1 MNPSNDAG
9 AIPATLG
16 QAAAPRFWL
25 SVTGIGALTGI
36 AAGLLTWLLEWT
48 QRNLWGGDGKEILPA
63 AQHTDAVHIILI
75 LLGAGVLTGI
85 AQVVLRRL
93 SSGNDIDTTAAI
105 WFHAGRL
112 PKLRT
117 LGSAVLS
124 VVVVGMGVSL
134 GREGAPKQAGS
145 VFANMFAD
153 FLQLSDDQRR
163 LLVACGAG
171 AGMAAAYG
179 VPLGGA
185 LFAIEVVRG
194 ALALRFILPAL
205 LCSAVATGVAWTL
218 LPNAPTYLLP
228 SYPYTHLILLFAI
241 LCGLAAG
248 PFAVLYVRL
257 VRWAEGHKP
266 SGWQR
271 IVRPMAGLTLLGIAA
286 VRFPELLGNGRDLS
300 QLLFSGATPF
310 VLASMLLVLKPAAIF
325 LCIGSGVPGGLFTPS
340 LTSGALLGGVLGYVW
355 SFAFFPVP
363 VGLCALLGAGAVLS
377 ATTQGPLS
385 TIVLMMELTG
395 QGRSFVLP
403 MLLAAT
409 ISTMI
414 SRSIEPRSVYDARLT
429 HEQILI
435 RQRLRDKAQIGPEI
449 PIDSA

>member
-1 MNPSNDAG
+1 
-9 AIPATLG
+9 
-16 QAAAPRFWL
+16 
-25 SVTGIGALTGI
+25 
-36 AAGLLTWLLEWT
+36 
-48 QRNLWGGDGKEILPA
+48 
-63 AQHTDAVHIILI
+63 
-75 LLGAGVLTGI
+75 
-85 AQVVLRRL
+85 
-93 SSGNDIDTTAAI
+93 
-105 WFHAGRL
+105 
-112 PKLRT
+112 
-117 LGSAVLS
+117 
-124 VVVVGMGVSL
+124 
-134 GREGAPKQAGS
+134 
-145 VFANMFAD
+145 
-153 FLQLSDDQRR
+153 
-163 LLVACGAG
+163 
-171 AGMAAAYG
+171 
-179 VPLGGA
+179 
-185 LFAIEVVRG
+185 
-194 ALALRFILPAL
+194 
-205 LCSAVATGVAWTL
+205 
-218 LPNAPTYLLP
+218 
-228 SYPYTHLILLFAI
+228 
-241 LCGLAAG
+241 
-248 PFAVLYVRL
+248 
-257 VRWAEGHKP
+257 
-266 SGWQR
+266 
-271 IVRPMAGLTLLGIAA
+271 MAGLTLLGIAA